1 MAEPSLEDFAS
12 AAVEIAREAGA
23 ILRDRFGRPHD
34 IQFKAAVDMV
44 TEADKA
50 SEALIAERLRA
61 RFPDHD
67 LLGEEGTRGA
77 ADIAAASPY
86 RWVID
91 PLDGT
96 TNFAHQYP
104 AFCVSI
110 AFEQRGEV
118 LCGAVFD
125 PWRDEMF
132 SGVRGLGSFV
142 NGERL
147 RVSEAQTLR
156 SALLMTGFPYNFREK
171 IKPVMSQFEAFL
183 IESQAVRRGGSAA
196 LDLCYTAIGRVDG
209 FWEIELHPWDTAAG
223 LVIAEE
229 AGGRVTN
236 FSGEPFTI
244 YGKQILA
251 SNGRIHDEMV
261 AVLRRLG

>member
-1 MAEPSLEDFAS
+1 
-12 AAVEIAREAGA
+12 
-23 ILRDRFGRPHD
+23 
-34 IQFKAAVDMV
+34 
-44 TEADKA
+44 
-50 SEALIAERLRA
+50 
-61 RFPDHD
+61 
-67 LLGEEGTRGA
+67 
-77 ADIAAASPY
+77 
-86 RWVID
+86 
-91 PLDGT
+91 
-96 TNFAHQYP
+96 
-104 AFCVSI
+104 
-110 AFEQRGEV
+110 
-118 LCGAVFD
+118 
-125 PWRDEMF
+125 MF